1 MTSLLHP
8 IWRRLAH
15 HTILNRTTRITN
27 ACGIAASPV
36 PRSSPSISSSILN
49 MASQTR
55 DASSKRDVQEP
66 RPSSSVLLL
75 SPTNE
80 ILLLHRVKTSTS
92 FASAHVF
99 PGGNLDPFHDGDI
112 PGPESAERHQDG
124 AAYRMG
130 AVRETFEETGI
141 LLATK
146 DGALVNLSTE
156 QRDEARKNIHG
167 NKVKFQEFLKSIGAV
182 ADTGLCSFLFT

>member
-1 MTSLLHP
+1 
-8 IWRRLAH
+8 
-15 HTILNRTTRITN
+15 
-27 ACGIAASPV
+27 
-36 PRSSPSISSSILN
+36 
-49 MASQTR
+49 MASQKR
-55 DASSKRDVQEP
+55 DASSKREVQDP

-99 PGGNLDPFHDGDI
+99 PGGNLDPFHEGDI
-112 PGPESAERHQDG
+112 PGPESEERHRDG
-124 AAYRMG
+124 PAYRMG
-130 AVRETFEETGI
+130 AIRETFEETGI

-146 DGALVNLSTE
+146 DGALVSLSAE

-167 NKVKFQEFLKSIGAV
+167 NKVKFGEFLKSIGAV
-182 ADTGLCSFLFT
+182 ADTGLLSPLELSKLKCHRIWY